1 MRAPHCAF
9 VAQGEW
15 RRFSEGPVL
24 FRQLA
29 ETMPD
34 TGRHRVLAQNLFAGV
49 QTVRVDAR
57 MKLVL
62 VAEQCGVHDD
72 CRTAAARAG
81 WEVTQELTYAQVP
94 ARLPELHADAA
105 VMFSRQVSPAVLQ
118 AVRAL
123 NQACPLPVVLFTEDS
138 LQQSIRDAVGAGVA
152 AYVVDCRDVGRL
164 GALLEVARARF
175 TESQRLKK
183 ELLKVKTSLAE
194 RNTVEKAKGIIMHQ
208 RGISEEAAY
217 RLLRK
222 LAMDRNRRIGEVA
235 SDVIAAAEVLI

>member
-1 MRAPHCAF
+1 MRAACCAF
-9 VAQGEW
+9 VAQDV
-15 RRFSEGPVL
+15 RRRLADRPVL
-24 FRQLA
+24 LRQLA
-29 ETMPD
+29 ENMPD
-34 TGRHRVLAQNLFAGV
+34 ASRYGVLAQNLFAGV

-62 VAEQCGVHDD
+62 VAEQCGVHED

-105 VMFSRQVSPAVLQ
+105 VMFSRQVSHAVLQ
-118 AVRAL
+118 AVRAF

-138 LQQSIRDAVGAGVA
+138 LQQSIRAAVGAGVA
-152 AYVVDCRDVGRL
+152 AYVVDCREAGRL
-164 GALLEVARARF
+164 GALLEVARVRF
-175 TESQRLKK
+175 AESQRLKK

-194 RNTVEKAKGIIMHQ
+194 RNTVEKAKGIIMRQ

-217 RLLRK
+217 RSLRK